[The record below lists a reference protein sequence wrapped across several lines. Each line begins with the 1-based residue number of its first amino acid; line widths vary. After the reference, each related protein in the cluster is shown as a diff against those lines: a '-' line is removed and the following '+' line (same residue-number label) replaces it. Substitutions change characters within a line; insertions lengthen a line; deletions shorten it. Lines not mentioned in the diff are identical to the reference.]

1 MTMPLI
7 IRITAED
14 LAGWE
19 LTHGRSWAEGTCP
32 SCRGASNNPASK
44 VVGQGLRDEVV
55 CNDPFH
61 RENSYHYRPRLTGE
75 LEQYIER
82 IQVVSSKPLINMV
95 GKDMVCFVNVE
106 KGWMSRDLGVRP
118 EVKFKLKAPA
128 EELRDP
134 RRLRLKI
141 KAIDTSTRP
150 PRVTLEDYKLEEF
163 KG

>member
-19 LTHGRSWAEGTCP
+19 LTNKTVSPEWKDGVMTGKSGM
-32 SCRGASNNPASK
+32 N
-44 VVGQGLRDEVV
+44 
-55 CNDPFH
+55 
-61 RENSYHYRPRLTGE
+61 YHYRPRLAGE
-75 LEQYIER
+75 LEQFADR
-82 IQVVSSKPLINMV
+82 IQVVSPRPLVKLV

-150 PRVTLEDYKLEEF
+150 PRVMLEDF
-163 KG
+163 VG

>member
-14 LAGWE
+14 LADWE
-19 LTHGRSWAEGTCP
+19 LTHKVGPSFGMGRMRT
-32 SCRGASNNPASK
+32 
-44 VVGQGLRDEVV
+44 
-55 CNDPFH
+55 
-61 RENSYHYRPRLTGE
+61 YHYRPRLAGE
-75 LEQYIER
+75 MEQFVER
-82 IQVVSSKPLINMV
+82 IQVVSNWDLNEWL

-141 KAIDTSTRP
+141 KAIDTTTRP
-150 PRVTLEDYKLEEF
+150 PRVTLEEF

>member
-1 MTMPLI
+1 MPLI

-19 LTHGRSWAEGTCP
+19 LTHKVGPSFGMGRMQT
-32 SCRGASNNPASK
+32 
-44 VVGQGLRDEVV
+44 
-55 CNDPFH
+55 
-61 RENSYHYRPRLTGE
+61 YHYRPRLAGE
-75 LEQYIER
+75 LEQYAER
-82 IQVVSSKPLINMV
+82 IQVVSNWDLNDWV
-95 GKDMVCFVNVE
+95 GKDMVGFVNVE

-150 PRVTLEDYKLEEF
+150 PRVTLEDYKLEDF

>member
-19 LTHGRSWAEGTCP
+19 MTQHYANKTWFEPQDRVDIEGGGFTRLGEQAITNQ
-32 SCRGASNNPASK
+32 SES
-44 VVGQGLRDEVV
+44 
-55 CNDPFH
+55 F
-61 RENSYHYRPRLTGE
+61 HYRPRLAGE
-75 LEQYIER
+75 LEQYAER
-82 IQVVSSKPLINMV
+82 IQVVSPSELKEWV

-150 PRVTLEDYKLEEF
+150 PRVTLEDYKLEEL